1 MEKGEPSW
9 WSDAIQ
15 HFQNDDI
22 MAECIKTYGTDG
34 LKGRGDLFYT
44 IVRSIIGQQISVIA
58 AESIWNRFETM
69 VGKVTPIMCVNSR
82 KKRLHHVESLVQR
95 VATSLDWPMIQKN
108 CSTSHMQHHRTRVRK
123 HLIRFKGVGPWT
135 RDGDDL
141 CLALA
146 DVYSP
151 KDIGLVNAIK
161 RLFLKLKPWMRL
173 KKSQNVGL
181 RIVQWHVG
189 IFGERL
195 TRFQSNTD
203 CEYPKS

>member
-15 HFQNDDI
+15 YFQNDDI
-22 MAECIKTYGTDG
+22 MAECIETYGKDG

-69 VGKVTPIMCVNSR
+69 VGQVTPG
-82 KKRLHHVESLVQR
+82 HVLQFSKEEIASCGITRPKSGYILGLANDSEELLNFPY
-95 VATSLDWPMIQKN
+95 ATSTELEI
-108 CSTSHMQHHRTRVRK
+108 RK

-135 RDGDDL
+135 AEMVMIF
-141 CLALA
+141 ALLLP

-161 RLFLKLKPWMRL
+161 RLFPGVESMDQAEEVAKRWTPYRTMACWYLWRTLDPIP
-173 KKSQNVGL
+173 V
-181 RIVQWHVG
+181 
-189 IFGERL
+189 
-195 TRFQSNTD
+195 
-203 CEYPKS
+203 EY

>member
-9 WSDAIQ
+9 WSDAIE

-22 MAECIKTYGTDG
+22 MADCIETYGKDG

-58 AESIWNRFETM
+58 AESIWNRFEAM
-69 VGKVTPIMCVNSR
+69 VGQVTP
-82 KKRLHHVESLVQR
+82 HHVRQFTKEEIASCGITRPKSGYILGLANDSEELLNFPY
-95 VATSLDWPMIQKN
+95 ATSTEID
-108 CSTSHMQHHRTRVRK
+108 VRK

-135 RDGDDL
+135 AEMVMIF
-141 CLALA
+141 ALLLP

-161 RLFLKLKPWMRL
+161 RLFPDVETMDEAEEVAKRWAPYRTMACWYLWRTLDPIP
-173 KKSQNVGL
+173 V
-181 RIVQWHVG
+181 
-189 IFGERL
+189 
-195 TRFQSNTD
+195 
-203 CEYPKS
+203 EY